1 MHEKESIKQ
10 IDVPVHRSA
19 PAGRFGNF
27 HRAVVVVVV
36 VVVVVAVVVVAVAV
50 GVVDFVVVGV
60 RPGGHPS
67 NPASRCRIHRRR
79 SWACAAGTVERDKKK
94 NKRKKK
100 EKKRNE
106 AVVSFIRSFR
116 IVRNTG
122 GRVAMATHG
131 NNGSHNGGN
140 HSNRIEGTWAY
151 SSPVFACSR

>member
-1 MHEKESIKQ
+1 M
-10 IDVPVHRSA
+10 HRSA

-79 SWACAAGTVERDKKK
+79 SWACAAGTVERDKK

-100 EKKRNE
+100 GKEKKRSRRFIHS
-106 AVVSFIRSFR
+106 VVSDRTEHWR
-116 IVRNTG
+116 PCC
-122 GRVAMATHG
+122 HG
-131 NNGSHNGGN
+131 NP
-140 HSNRIEGTWAY
+140 W
-151 SSPVFACSR
+151 